1 MKFDLDS
8 LSLKDLR
15 TLEANINRAI
25 VTLERQQKRQAIAA
39 VQAQAKKFGFP
50 LEELFPPA
58 GERRA

>member
-25 VTLERQQKRQAIAA
+25 VTLERQQRRQAIAA
-39 VQAQAKKFGFP
+39 VQEQAKKFGFS
-50 LEELFPPA
+50 LEELLPSV
-58 GERRA
+58 GQRRA